1 MIKVALLTIV
11 SLTLTAL
18 CPAWSAEQDEAALIK
33 AVSGAK
39 VTLQQGLT
47 ASQREGRPISAK
59 FEMENGK
66 LQLSVYTEKAGKYFE
81 VIVDHMT
88 GSVAK
93 TEPITEGDD
102 LADAKAQSAAMAK
115 AKTDLKSAT
124 TRAAVGSRAVAV
136 PFKFLDRFGQL
147 GTAAPALPAVFQNAS
162 AQELSDVLQLV
173 DRQTLQ
179 KAPCWT
185 LLRILQ
191 ASNQRAH

>member
-1 MIKVALLTIV
+1 MMKVALLTIV
-11 SLTLTAL
+11 SLTLSGLRA
-18 CPAWSAEQDEAALIK
+18 AWSAEQDEAALIK

-47 ASQREGRPISAK
+47 ASQREGRPISGK

-66 LQLSVYTEKAGKYFE
+66 LQLSIYTEKAGKYFE
-81 VIVDHMT
+81 VIVNHIT

-124 TRAAVGSRAVAV
+124 NSAAVGSRAMAVIPDLKDGHPVASV
-136 PFKFLDRFGQL
+136 SFAKGGKLQTATQPLD
-147 GTAAPALPAVFQNAS
+147 
-162 AQELSDVLQLV
+162 
-173 DRQTLQ
+173 
-179 KAPCWT
+179 
-185 LLRILQ
+185 
-191 ASNQRAH
+191 

>member
-1 MIKVALLTIV
+1 MMKAALMIIV
-11 SLTLTAL
+11 SLMFGGL
-18 CPAWSAEQDEAALIK
+18 CSAWSAEQDDAALIK

-47 ASQREGRPISAK
+47 ASQPEGRPISGK

-88 GSVAK
+88 GSVTK

-102 LADAKAQSAAMAK
+102 FVDAKAQSVAMAK

-124 TRAAVGSRAVAV
+124 NRAAVGSRAVAV
-136 PFKFLDRFGQL
+136 IPDLKDGHPIASISFAKGGKLETATEPLD
-147 GTAAPALPAVFQNAS
+147 
-162 AQELSDVLQLV
+162 
-173 DRQTLQ
+173 
-179 KAPCWT
+179 
-185 LLRILQ
+185 
-191 ASNQRAH
+191 